1 MEVLIAGGHGQ
12 IALRLERLLSKAG
25 HRPRGL
31 IRNPAHVKDLEQA
44 GAEPVLCDLEHDDPR
59 PHVGAADA
67 IVYAAGSGPGSG
79 TERKRTMDYGGAVKL
94 IDAARELGVTR
105 WIMVSSVG
113 AADPESGSE
122 QMRPYLQ
129 AKHDADEA
137 LAGSGLDWTIVRP
150 GRLTN
155 DPGTGFVDA
164 STRLGRYG
172 EIPRDDVA
180 LVLVECLDA
189 PNTVGVAFELFAG
202 ETPARDAVRGL

>member
-12 IALRLERLLSKAG
+12 IALRLERLLSQAG

-31 IRNPAHVKDLEQA
+31 IRNPAHAGELQQA

-59 PHVGAADA
+59 PHLGGADA
-67 IVYAAGSGPGSG
+67 IVYAAGAGPGSG
-79 TERKRTMDYGGAVKL
+79 SERKRTMDYGGAVKL
-94 IDAARELGVTR
+94 IDAARELGVAR
-105 WIMVSSVG
+105 WLMVSSVG
-113 AADPESGSE
+113 AGDPAGGSE

-137 LAGSGLDWTIVRP
+137 LSSSGLDFTIVRP

-164 STRLGRYG
+164 STQMGRYG

-180 LVLVECLDA
+180 LVLLECLDA
-189 PNTVGVAFELFAG
+189 PNTVGVQFELLAG
-202 ETPARDAVRGL
+202 DTPAAEAVRSL

>member
-12 IALRLERLLSKAG
+12 IALRLERLLSQAG
-25 HRPRGL
+25 HKPRGL
-31 IRNPAHVKDLEQA
+31 IRNPAHANDLETA

-67 IVYAAGSGPGSG
+67 IVYAAGAGPGSG
-79 TERKRTMDYGGAVKL
+79 TERKRSMDYGGAVKL
-94 IDAARELGVTR
+94 IDAARDLGVAR
-105 WIMVSSVG
+105 WLMVSSVG
-113 AADPESGSE
+113 AGDPEGGSE

-137 LAGSGLDWTIVRP
+137 LSSSGLDWTIVRP

-164 STRLGRYG
+164 STGLGRYG

-180 LVLVECLDA
+180 LVLLECLDA
-189 PNTVGVAFELFAG
+189 PNTVGVTFELFAG